1 MVIVCKPVNLLEM
14 KKNEHNAQVKNILPS
29 FRTLLDKVL
38 PPSTRGKNSPT
49 SSSRYTPLHG
59 ALEQADGL
67 SIKNQSTRFSD
78 FHTEHLKLK
87 TQHLKLSPTEALA

>member
-1 MVIVCKPVNLLEM
+1 MVIVCKQVNLLEM
-14 KKNEHNAQVKNILPS
+14 KMNEHNAQVKNILPS

-67 SIKNQSTRFSD
+67 SIKNQSTLLRDVHSQYLTLNTFYY
-78 FHTEHLKLK
+78 FPK
-87 TQHLKLSPTEALA
+87 